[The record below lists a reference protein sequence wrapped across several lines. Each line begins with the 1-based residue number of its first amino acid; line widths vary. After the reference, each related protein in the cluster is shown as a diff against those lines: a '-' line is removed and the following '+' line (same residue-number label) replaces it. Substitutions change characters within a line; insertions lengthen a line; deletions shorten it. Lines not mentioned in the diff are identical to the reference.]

1 MSKIV
6 KRKIREMVYLVME
19 LNEKG
24 WNLTIRVESETLE
37 LKDTNCKSI
46 IKSER
51 TFIYLKGIPSIYAEK
66 EIEETNK
73 MLKEWLQIE
82 VC

>member
-1 MSKIV
+1 MNKIV

-24 WNLTIRVESETLE
+24 WDLRIRIGDETINLM
-37 LKDTNCKSI
+37 DTNLKSI

-51 TFIYLKGIPSIYAEK
+51 TYIYLKGVLSIYAEK

-73 MLKEWLQIE
+73 MLKEWLLIE

>member
-1 MSKIV
+1 MSKVI
-6 KRKIREMVYLVME
+6 KRKIREMVYLVMK

-24 WNLTIRVESETLE
+24 WDLRIRIGAGSIDLM
-37 LKDTNCKSI
+37 DTNCNSI
-46 IKSER
+46 IKSDN
-51 TFIYLKGIPSIYAEK
+51 FFLYLDGINTEK

-73 MLKEWLQIE
+73 MLKEWLLNE